1 MQRKADQADLGK
13 RLQGKHQLRSGDAK
27 LLHDLARIDRA
38 DRQGGLFIDF
48 PEQIRAHLQRPELFP
63 EHAALQAA
71 DLRTRAHLPDPVCL
85 ARQDISIDQDNLLPD
100 ILMWGAAK
108 YDEKP
113 DFAVY
118 NIGGIRAALAKG
130 TVTYGDVVDVAPFE
144 NKICFLTLSGE
155 KVIELFQQIAARA
168 GEGLSHG
175 VQLTITPDSQLVSVT
190 INGSP
195 IDKNRSYR
203 IATLDYLSQGN
214 DGMDAFK
221 SHTNLV
227 SPQSEDN
234 NIRYIIIDYFR
245 DKMAKGQDVD
255 TQLEGRVAVK
265 N

>member
-1 MQRKADQADLGK
+1 MRKKLCILVVMALIIVSCKTHYQVASIERSRIVVDARYDTHQDAEAVAFLAPYQHVVDSIMGPVVGYSAKFMQS
-13 RLQGKHQLRSGDAK
+13 H
-27 LLHDLARIDRA
+27 
-38 DRQGGLFIDF
+38 
-48 PEQIRAHLQRPELFP
+48 RPESEL
-63 EHAALQAA
+63 
-71 DLRTRAHLPDPVCL
+71 
-85 ARQDISIDQDNLLPD
+85 SNLLAD
-100 ILMWGAAK
+100 IMVWAAK
-108 YDEKP
+108 DYNEQV
-113 DFAVY
+113 DFGVY
-118 NIGGIRAALAKG
+118 NMGGIRASLPEGK
-130 TVTYGDVVDVAPFE
+130 VTYGDILDIAPFE